1 MPWPV
6 SDTIFNHFLVGEKKE
21 NGDDESSDEEDLE
34 CIKYRRT
41 FKDYVNQKGERHSP
55 VAAADYHAKL
65 NILAVGH
72 ENGTFAIWEVNW
84 AIDASEDGSILQ
96 VQKLSMENLSSD
108 LSR

>member
-1 MPWPV
+1 MKK
-6 SDTIFNHFLVGEKKE
+6 DDGE
-21 NGDDESSDEEDLE
+21 ESSDEEELE
-34 CIKYRRT
+34 VIKYRRT

-72 ENGTFAIWEVNW
+72 ENGTFAIWEINW
-84 AIDASEDGSILQ
+84 ALDASEDGNIIQ

-108 LSR
+108 LSRYDYLYAFLR